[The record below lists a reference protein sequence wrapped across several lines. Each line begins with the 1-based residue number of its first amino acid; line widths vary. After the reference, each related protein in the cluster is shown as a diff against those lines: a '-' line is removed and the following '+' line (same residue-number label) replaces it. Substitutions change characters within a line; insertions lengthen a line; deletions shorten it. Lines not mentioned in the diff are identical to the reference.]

1 MTGSEL
7 IEWIK
12 EHHAEQM
19 KAIVQYR
26 DEGGLYSGGED
37 ARPCLCVI
45 KGSDIPYDDSYEIN
59 YRATHEPNAFS
70 L

>member
-12 EHHAEQM
+12 EHHAEQLH
-19 KAIVQYR
+19 AVVQYR
-26 DEGGLYSGGED
+26 DAGGLYSGGED
-37 ARPCLCVI
+37 ADPCLCVI
-45 KGSDIPYDDSYEIN
+45 KGEEEPYNDTYEVD
-59 YRATHEPNAFS
+59 YRTTDKPNAFS